1 MVWNGS
7 PFSSYA
13 LTEQVFIDGARRF
26 DRGARRALPES
37 DFMLGQ
43 PAAPGV
49 SP

>member
-1 MVWNGS
+1 V
-7 PFSSYA
+7 YA
-13 LTEQVFIDGARRF
+13 LAEKVFIDGATRF
-26 DRGARRALPES
+26 DRSARRMLPES

>member
-13 LTEQVFIDGARRF
+13 LTEQVFIDGAMRF
-26 DRGARRALPES
+26 DRGARRPLPES

-49 SP
+49 SQ